1 MSSLRSRS
9 GSAIRVESN
18 PASNGAA
25 PASANGVKGKEK
37 NGRADKG
44 GTSRPIPP
52 APAQEQRVR
61 KILKLIESE
70 PPRRI
75 HDLATQFNLSH
86 SHLQHLFKQQ
96 TGVRLGHLMLER
108 RLLKAAHLLE
118 NSNMSV
124 KEIAF
129 AVGYEHTSSFIRA
142 FERRF
147 SVAPRSYRHQSDRRK
162 C

>member
-1 MSSLRSRS
+1 MSPLRSRS
-9 GSAIRVESN
+9 RSAIRFEVPVS
-18 PASNGAA
+18 SNGSSPAVMNETNGTNGTIKRDVLPIA
-25 PASANGVKGKEK
+25 PIVVS
-37 NGRADKG
+37 
-44 GTSRPIPP
+44 T
-52 APAQEQRVR
+52 QEVRIR

-70 PPRRI
+70 PARSI
-75 HDLATQFNLSH
+75 EELAAQCNLSH
-86 SHLQHLFKQQ
+86 SHLQHLFKQH
-96 TGVRLGHLMLER
+96 TGVQLGHLLLEQ
-108 RLLKAAHLLE
+108 RLLKAACLLE

-147 SVAPRSYRHQSDRRK
+147 GIAPRTYRIQADRRK